1 MNTDKVS
8 IWIIAT
14 IFTVVVIFMTYVTA
28 KKPQVSQPES
38 VSEAKYITPIDV
50 RTWRYLRRDRIIT
63 HTTSGTADTPE
74 TITHYLSRIPQGF
87 FVIDIDQAAHVYDF
101 GTAWTNEL
109 IYLSCDVGTTTV
121 KLIIF

>member
-1 MNTDKVS
+1 MKHLWTAA
-8 IWIIAT
+8 IIA
-14 IFTVVVIFMTYVTA
+14 ILCFGLVWCLVVSYRVQRI
-28 KKPQVSQPES
+28 SQPES

-63 HTTSGTADTPE
+63 HTTSGDVDTPE